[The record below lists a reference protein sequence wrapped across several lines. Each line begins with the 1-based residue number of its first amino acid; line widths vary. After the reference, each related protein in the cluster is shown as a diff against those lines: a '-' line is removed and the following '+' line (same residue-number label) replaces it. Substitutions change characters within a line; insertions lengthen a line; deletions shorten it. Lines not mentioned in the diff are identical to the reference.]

1 MKTTPSANKAAL
13 IGVPVIVTLALLIGI
28 LLGSNLSLRPRN
40 SASADAVDKVEDL
53 FALIERAYVDEV
65 NIDSLL
71 EESIPLILGNLD
83 PHTAYIPAE
92 DLADVNSDL
101 DGSFSG
107 IGISFQI
114 MNDTITVLE
123 VISGGPSEKVG
134 LMPGDRIVEVND
146 TVMTGKNIASDDVMR
161 MLRGPRDS
169 QVKLDIK
176 RAGAPGLLTYTVTR
190 GDIPVTSIDASYMIT
205 PEVGYIKVNKFGRNT
220 FTEFFTQM
228 MMLRANG
235 ARHYILDLRGNGG
248 GYLDVA
254 IRMANEFLEAGSGIV
269 ETRGRERGEFDVMV
283 ADGTGTFRDGQ
294 LTVLLDEFSASAS
307 EIVAGA
313 VQDNDRGLVLGR
325 RSFGKGLVQTQ
336 EELTDG
342 SAVRITT
349 ARYYTPSGRCI
360 QKPFTKGERDNYALE
375 IYDRYASGEVFS
387 ADSVKFDTS
396 LLYHTKAGRKVYGGG
411 GIMPDIF
418 VPADTANITAYYTQ
432 VSNAGLLH
440 RFSFEYV
447 DANRS
452 MLDAASSA
460 DELMQLLPPDHVLLG
475 DFVQFA
481 ARNGVATRWYYVNIS
496 RPLLVNALKALIARD
511 VLGTAAFYEIDNTR
525 DNVVARALEVIAA
538 NQADNMHIT
547 STANDR

>member
-1 MKTTPSANKAAL
+1 MKTHVNDKLAL
-13 IGVPVIVTLALLIGI
+13 IGVPVVVTIALIAGI
-28 LLGSNLSLRPRN
+28 LLGGQMRLRSRN
-40 SASADAVDKVEDL
+40 SSTAHARDKVEEL
-53 FALIERAYVDEV
+53 FALIEREYVDEV

-71 EESIPLILGNLD
+71 EETIPMLLGNLD
-83 PHTAYIPAE
+83 PHTAYIPA
-92 DLADVNSDL
+92 DNLAEVNSDL
-101 DGSFSG
+101 AGSFSG

-146 TVMTGKNIASDDVMR
+146 TVMAGKNIVSDDVMKA
-161 MLRGPRDS
+161 LRGPKDS

-190 GDIPVTSIDASYMIT
+190 GDIPVTSIDASYMIA
-205 PEVGYIKVNKFGRNT
+205 PQVGYIKVNKFGRNT
-220 FTEFFTQM
+220 FNEFFTQM

-235 ARHYILDLRGNGG
+235 ARDYILDLRGNGG

-254 IRMANEFLEAGSGIV
+254 IRMANEFLQAGDGIV
-269 ETRGRERGEFDVMV
+269 ETRGRADERLDAVV

-294 LTVLLDEFSASAS
+294 LAVLLDEFSASAS

-313 VQDNDRGLVLGR
+313 IQDNDRGLILGR

-336 EELTDG
+336 EDLSDG

-360 QKPFTKGERDNYALE
+360 QKPFTKGDTDNYALE

-387 ADSVKFDTS
+387 ADSIKFDTS
-396 LLYHTKAGRKVYGGG
+396 LLYHTVAGREVYGGG

-418 VPADTANITAYYTQ
+418 VPADTANITSYYTK

-440 RFSFEYV
+440 RFCFEYV

-452 MLDAASSA
+452 RLDAASSV
-460 DELMQLLPPDHVLLG
+460 DELTQLLPPDGMLLN

-481 ARNGVATRWYYVNIS
+481 ARNGVPARWYYVNIS
-496 RPLLVNALKALIARD
+496 RPLLVNVLKALIARD

-525 DNVVARALEVIAA
+525 DNVVGRALEAIAA
-538 NQADNMHIT
+538 GDAK
-547 STANDR
+547 SRRS